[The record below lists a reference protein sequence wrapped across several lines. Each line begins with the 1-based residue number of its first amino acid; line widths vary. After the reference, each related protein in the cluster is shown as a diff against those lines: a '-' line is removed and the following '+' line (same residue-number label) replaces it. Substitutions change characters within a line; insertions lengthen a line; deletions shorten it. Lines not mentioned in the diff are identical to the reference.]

1 MRILT
6 NDYWNTH
13 VSRLFITFLSL
24 SYDNYSMY
32 AIKIF
37 SSNKTRGSINKLIQ
51 FQCLNKPN
59 ISFVLFPMVINVA
72 LGKFVLLSYK
82 WSMWTNIFCR
92 HLPKKKNL
100 VVNVNI
106 FQLSNDRYIKSRTWS
121 YWITEFVFNLLF
133 HHISSM

>member
-1 MRILT
+1 MIGWT
-6 NDYWNTH
+6 NVYI
-13 VSRLFITFLSL
+13 S
-24 SYDNYSMY
+24 
-32 AIKIF
+32 
-37 SSNKTRGSINKLIQ
+37 KTRGSINNLIQ
-51 FQCLNKPN
+51 FQCSNKPT

-82 WSMWTNIFCR
+82 WSMRTNIFCR

-100 VVNVNI
+100 VVIVNI

-133 HHISSM
+133 HHMSSIYYILFKYLVESPWSNSVI